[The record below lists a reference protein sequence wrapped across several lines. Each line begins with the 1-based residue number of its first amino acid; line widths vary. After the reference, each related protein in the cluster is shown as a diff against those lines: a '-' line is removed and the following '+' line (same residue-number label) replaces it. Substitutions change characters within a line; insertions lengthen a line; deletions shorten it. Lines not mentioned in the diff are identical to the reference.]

1 MSYKDKIDRIDAIC
15 LFPRDFKGSRRF
27 LEEVFGFEPKRI
39 QPTIENPNFIEYYFK
54 GSTFGLW
61 ERSAVAE
68 IMGEENLGENA
79 HSFLIAIRLPTC
91 EDINEIHKEF
101 VERGVI
107 CVCEPKTYDFG
118 QRAAF
123 YQDHEENIWEFYAI
137 CE

>member
-1 MSYKDKIDRIDAIC
+1 MRMLLLVNQSSNDAKDCNDT
-15 LFPRDFKGSRRF
+15 PS
-27 LEEVFGFEPKRI
+27 KRI
-39 QPTIENPNFIEYYFK
+39 KKIIVFIGNQYYFK